1 MPLALHRKF
10 RKSSLSWHQDSIH
23 DLPSSMHHPSISRP
37 SWLRKTHPALPR
49 CTHPNVFRKR
59 DEATIS
65 AITIIIIIIIIIII
79 SSAAISVSPSTS
91 SSSCRLSSAYPS
103 SFYIVLLLL
112 LRLLLPPP
120 PSHPPPLTLSSSSSC
135 GRLLPHLY
143 GWSCCGETLLRH
155 CKSKF

>member
-65 AITIIIIIIIIIII
+65 AITIIIIIIIIII

-103 SFYIVLLLL
+103 SFYIVLLL